1 MSARARRGRGSVARA
16 GGAALGLGVL
26 LAAATPAHAL
36 RFTLGLETSLTPLVT
51 DAGELAPLRLGL
63 RPVLDVELSRAFAVG
78 AYTPFTYYSAGE
90 SSGTGADSIFGLG
103 VSGRY
108 PILRAEAPEEVLL
121 YATARGGLGTVDG
134 RAGAFLGLALGV
146 TATWLD
152 VGRGGFVEL
161 SVGRVGIAE
170 GDLDRPFPA
179 VERWLVG
186 LSVGFVF
193 RLGGE
198 DWRLPR

>member
-1 MSARARRGRGSVARA
+1 MGRPASVRALVG
-16 GGAALGLGVL
+16 ALGLAAL
-26 LAAATPAHAL
+26 LLPATNAHAL

-63 RPVLDVELSRAFAVG
+63 RPVLDVEVSRTFAVG

-103 VSGRY
+103 LSGRY
-108 PILRAEAPEEVLL
+108 PILRADAPEEVLL

-134 RAGAFLGLALGV
+134 RAGAFLGVALGV

-170 GDLDRPFPA
+170 GGVDRPFPA

-186 LSVGFVF
+186 LSLGFVF